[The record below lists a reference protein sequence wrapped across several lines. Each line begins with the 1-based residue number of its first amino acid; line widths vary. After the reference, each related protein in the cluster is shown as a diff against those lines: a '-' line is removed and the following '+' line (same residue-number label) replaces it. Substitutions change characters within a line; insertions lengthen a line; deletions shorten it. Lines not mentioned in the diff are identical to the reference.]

1 MAATAVLQLTAVCSN
16 THFLSKV
23 QSRYSQLRRSYPT
36 SEIQLKLVTKEFNE
50 FAHTSI
56 LQNDENTSLHAT
68 VFKKKIN
75 GTF

>member
-23 QSRYSQLRRSYPT
+23 QSRYSQLRRGYPT

-68 VFKKKIN
+68 VLKKK
-75 GTF
+75 